1 MASAFKSFIMMEE
14 NYKNL
19 LAGSEDVEPP
29 VGLFE
34 KIIFA
39 IQREEQLK
47 KTRRLFFSFLF
58 LLVISLIATPYSW
71 TILIGQV
78 KSSGIIYFISTAITD
93 LKTIFAF
100 WQDFLLAIVEILPL
114 VEIMFFSISLGI
126 CLFTLRLFLYKKGLL
141 IKYLFHRI

>member
-1 MASAFKSFIMMEE
+1 MMEDE
-14 NYKNL
+14 YKNFFDDPQ
-19 LAGSEDVEPP
+19 EIEPP

-39 IQREEQLK
+39 IEREEQLK
-47 KTRRLFFSFLF
+47 KTRKLFFSFLF
-58 LLVISLIATPYSW
+58 LLVISLIVTPYSW
-71 TILIGQV
+71 MILINQV
-78 KSSGIIYFISTAITD
+78 KSSGIIYFLSTAITD

-114 VEIMFFSISLGI
+114 VEIMFFLISLGI

>member
-1 MASAFKSFIMMEE
+1 MKDE
-14 NYKNL
+14 YKNFFD
-19 LAGSEDVEPP
+19 GPQGIEPP

-39 IQREEQLK
+39 IEREEQLK

-93 LKTIFAF
+93 LKTVFSF

-114 VEIMFFSISLGI
+114 VEIMVFSISLGI

-141 IKYLFHRI
+141 IKYLFHRV